1 MSYYAGYTTSD
12 AFGCIPRL
20 KKRVECILS
29 DVLKKERAKT
39 GVEVA
44 FGWVKERLQDS
55 FSIWMKL
62 SAKWD
67 SLRPR
72 IYLGV
77 LSVREMFNYI
87 SRETHRGFGEEVT
100 QSGLKLASHVSS
112 LLEALFHPN
121 GMKEDRRSLCES
133 LKCLNDILLC

>member
-1 MSYYAGYTTSD
+1 VLEERGQRSDFDGHPDVSYYAGYTTSD

-77 LSVREMFNYI
+77 LSVRERCLTTFQEKPI
-87 SRETHRGFGEEVT
+87 G
-100 QSGLKLASHVSS
+100 GLVK
-112 LLEALFHPN
+112 
-121 GMKEDRRSLCES
+121 K
-133 LKCLNDILLC
+133 